1 MARLLIVE
9 DEAHLAKGIKFNLEL
24 EGYEVDVVGDG
35 AEALARLARRRT
47 AGATTS

>member
-9 DEAHLAKGIKFNLEL
+9 DEKNLAKGMKFNFEL

-35 AEALARLARRRT
+35 AEALAHLAPGGA
-47 AGATTS
+47 AGL